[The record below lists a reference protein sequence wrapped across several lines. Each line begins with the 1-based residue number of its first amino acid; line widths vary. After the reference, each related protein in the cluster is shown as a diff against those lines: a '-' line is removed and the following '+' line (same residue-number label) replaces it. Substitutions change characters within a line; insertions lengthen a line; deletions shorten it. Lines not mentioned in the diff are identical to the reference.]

1 MFDIVKKK
9 WIFLTI
15 SIVLVVGSILSLI
28 FKGFNLDIDFAGG
41 MTVTYT
47 INNDEVTVADV
58 QAITSEALGAD
69 KAPASVQ
76 TSEGNDVIIKFGF
89 DNDLKTEEERSQ
101 YATEK
106 INAITAALEERYN
119 DKTETSEPAPSASA
133 EPEVTPAAEGE
144 GTEQPASAEG
154 AEGAAESAETV
165 QPNVVK
171 KSEDVVSPST
181 GQDLARSALWMS
193 LLAAVAILIYVS
205 FRFEFISGVT
215 AVVALAHDVIILL
228 GIYSIFGLNVNISYI
243 AAVLTVLGYS
253 INNTI
258 VIFDRIR
265 ENTRRAKKESYS
277 EIANTSVWQTMNR
290 SINTTITTLLTIGLV
305 YILGVPSIQEFS
317 LPIIIGILIGAYS
330 SIFVSGT
337 IWAMWRDSAV
347 KSKGKGGAAK
357 SAKA

>member
-47 INNDEVTVADV
+47 INNDTVTVADV

-69 KAPASVQ
+69 RAPASVQ

-89 DNDLKTEEERSQ
+89 DNDLKTEEERSN

-106 INAITAALEERYN
+106 INAITAALSEKYN
-119 DKTETSEPAPSASA
+119 DPAAVTEPAASA
-133 EPEVTPAAEGE
+133 EPESTPTVDGEEATATAE
-144 GTEQPASAEG
+144 GTEG
-154 AEGAAESAETV
+154 AEENAEAV

-171 KSEDVVSPST
+171 KSEDIVSPST

-193 LLAAVAILIYVS
+193 LLAAVAILLYVS

-228 GIYSIFGLNVNISYI
+228 GIYSLFGMNVNISYI

-277 EIANTSVWQTMNR
+277 EIANASVWQTMNR

-347 KSKGKGGAAK
+347 KSKGGSKK
-357 SAKA
+357 TAKA

>member
-15 SIVLVVGSILSLI
+15 SIVLVVASILSLI

-47 INNDEVTVADV
+47 INNDEVTVAEV

-89 DNDLKTEEERSQ
+89 DNDLKTEEERSN

-106 INAITAALEERYN
+106 INAITAALSERYN
-119 DKTETSEPAPSASA
+119 DPAAASEPAASA
-133 EPEVTPAAEGE
+133 EPTATPEASPAAEGAEQSAAVE
-144 GTEQPASAEG
+144 GTEGSTENAE
-154 AEGAAESAETV
+154 AA

-171 KSEDVVSPST
+171 KSEDIVSPST
-181 GQDLARSALWMS
+181 GQDLARSAMWMS
-193 LLAAVAILIYVS
+193 LLAAVAILLYVS

-228 GIYSIFGLNVNISYI
+228 GIYSILGLNVNISYI

-265 ENTRRAKKESYS
+265 ENTRRAKKESYG

-305 YILGVPSIQEFS
+305 FILGVPSIREFS

-337 IWAMWRDSAV
+337 IWSMWRDSAV